1 MKIDVS
7 GNAGMAF
14 LRVLF
19 TLFPATEFGPGCDMQ
34 VDGVHFSYTLSEN
47 TAAYSPGYLVA
58 IGLHV
63 VDRHGKCVYRQQ
75 RVGLLTNK
83 RVIDGDK
90 VMAKFAELRDVA
102 EVERV
107 AQEERLRQ
115 LDIEAA
121 DRQRLADK
129 LGVDKSS
136 VSGKRLVDG
145 CYGLCLNLL
154 MAEPQL
160 AEIMAL
166 VHKYEQER

>member
-19 TLFPATEFGPGCDMQ
+19 TLFPATEFDPGCDMQ
-34 VDGVHFSYTLSEN
+34 VDGVHFSYTLSD
-47 TAAYSPGYLVA
+47 SRPGYLVA

-63 VDRHGKCVYRQQ
+63 VDRHGKCVYRRV
-75 RVGLLTNK
+75 RVGVLTK
-83 RVIDGDK
+83 VIDGDK
-90 VMAKFAELRDVA
+90 VLAKFAELRDVA

-107 AQEERLRQ
+107 AQEESLRQ
-115 LDIEAA
+115 LELEAA

-129 LGVDKSS
+129 LGVDKYS
-136 VSGKRLVDG
+136 VSGQRLLDG
-145 CYGLCLNLL
+145 RYGLCLNLL

-166 VHKYEQER
+166 VHKYEQEKDSGTN